1 MAKKRILINISIK
14 SLICP
19 IWPRNKDITFRNV
32 LYIREKV
39 RQMLPLLDD
48 NADYTSF
55 SENFNDNIFL
65 YGIDD
70 EIELDEYDVF
80 GDQKDLSPR

>member
-1 MAKKRILINISIK
+1 
-14 SLICP
+14 
-19 IWPRNKDITFRNV
+19 
-32 LYIREKV
+32 
-39 RQMLPLLDD
+39 MLPLLDG